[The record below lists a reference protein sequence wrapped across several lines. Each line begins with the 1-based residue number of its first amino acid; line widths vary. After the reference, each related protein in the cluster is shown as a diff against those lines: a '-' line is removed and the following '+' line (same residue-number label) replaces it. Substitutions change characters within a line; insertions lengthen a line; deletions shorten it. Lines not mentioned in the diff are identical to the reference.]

1 MEKEKKLEALLS
13 LYNSVLSDI
22 TFYQNQGDSTD
33 VKDVLPL
40 AIIPM
45 LDIFGVNTFFITM
58 VCLFVPLIQC
68 SSIQRGLQAHKFVAI
83 LRGYAASIEEAINE
97 ILEEKH
103 FIYNSILI
111 DKYIASDKVV
121 ESKGLK
127 TSWFTT
133 ALMHYGIVAVCLGFF
148 IYFNIGQPW
157 WIFVI
162 AGMWFGF
169 LAVFISILCKKF
181 SKKEND
187 RFTSRE
193 LAQKMIKEK

>member
-1 MEKEKKLEALLS
+1 METEKKLEALLS

-68 SSIQRGLQAHKFVAI
+68 LSIQRGLQAHKFVAI
-83 LRGYAASIEEAINE
+83 LRGYAASIEDAINE

-103 FIYNSILI
+103 FIYNSFLI

-133 ALMHYGIVAVCLGFF
+133 ALVHYGIVAVCLGFF

-157 WIFVI
+157 WVFVI
-162 AGMWFGF
+162 VTMWFVF
-169 LAVFISILCKKF
+169 LLVIISILCKKF

-187 RFTSRE
+187 RFTSQE
-193 LAQKMIKEK
+193 LARTMIKEK